1 MGWATCPASFMTS
14 GSRHSRRSAIV
25 GLSVFLLLA
34 VGCTGLLQNF
44 GARWVTRQIAVEF
57 NFDEA
62 QTAATRA
69 SVDKLMAAAPAV
81 LGSKIDMLVATVDVA
96 IAKGL
101 TEKKLIGM
109 ERQVDGLL
117 DTVAGA
123 IIDEAAP
130 IMATLRDDQIRF
142 VEQRIEKRLE
152 EAREELAAPRE
163 ERLHERQDQFVD
175 AVEDWAGSLTGD
187 QETALRKYVA
197 NLPDEA
203 AARLEADER
212 RVARFSKLART
223 HPNAPT
229 IRDAIWQEWKN
240 REDWGPD
247 ARPPSARRAEGRQA
261 LLFVYGLLDA
271 GQRDHTSKHLHELHD
286 KVKSFFGAAGS

>member
-1 MGWATCPASFMTS
+1 MSLFLVLAT
-14 GSRHSRRSAIV
+14 
-25 GLSVFLLLA
+25 
-34 VGCTGLLQNF
+34 GCTGLLQNL

-69 SVDKLMAAAPAV
+69 SVDKLMAAAPVV
-81 LGSKIDMLVATVDVA
+81 LGTKIDMLVATVDVA

-101 TEKKLIGM
+101 TEEKLLGM
-109 ERQVDGLL
+109 ERQVDGLI

-130 IMATLRDDQIRF
+130 IMATLRDDQIDF
-142 VEQRIEKRLE
+142 VEKRIEKRLE
-152 EAREELAAPRE
+152 EAREELARPHA
-163 ERLHERQDQFVD
+163 ERLQERQDQFVD
-175 AVEDWAGSLTGD
+175 AVEDWAGSLTDGQD
-187 QETALRKYVA
+187 TALRKYVA

-223 HPNAPT
+223 HPDAPT
-229 IRDAIWQEWKN
+229 IRDAIWQEWQN
-240 REDWGPD
+240 REDWGPN

-261 LLFVYGLLDA
+261 LLFVYGLLDSE
-271 GQRDHTSKHLHELHD
+271 QKDHASKHLHELHD
-286 KVKSFFGAAGS
+286 KVKTFFGAAGS